1 METDV
6 MHSDS
11 DLRNRVSRFLA
22 DRLRPKLCQLDVD
35 ATDGIVTLRGVVNSF
50 YEKQLAISCSQRV
63 AGVIQLVDQMKVQ
76 D

>member
-1 METDV
+1 MGTD
-6 MHSDS
+6 MMYSDS

-35 ATDGIVTLRGVVNSF
+35 ATDGIVTLSGVVNSF

>member
-35 ATDGIVTLRGVVNSF
+35 ATDGVVRGVVNSF